1 MPVIFPRVTDEVTI
15 DTGDITVEIAPP
27 SAGTLTVDQGYT
39 VTVPTFPVTSLRIFL
54 RNVGSAIAGGSD
66 VAIVVNGDNVAVGE
80 SRTFEARL
88 DPVTN
93 VYKYIAAPTVT
104 NAGSAGIWFEID
116 S

>member
-1 MPVIFPRVTDEVTI
+1 MKKAAEERATAQAQSRQPAE
-15 DTGDITVEIAPP
+15 
-27 SAGTLTVDQGYT
+27 SAGDGPSLTRRQ
-39 VTVPTFPVTSLRIFL
+39 P
-54 RNVGSAIAGGSD
+54 GSAIAGGSD

-104 NAGSAGIWFEID
+104 NACSAGIWFEID
-116 S
+116 SYVQTVLKRL